1 MIRSRK
7 AVAVALGTFLAST
20 LVVAVSISSS
30 PGSASATPSPQH
42 SNSNAPWFP
51 SLNAFESFD
60 SGRSHVFSDAYF
72 GGSEHRANTVTS
84 QSSPEHQYPSA
95 YNMVYKDAQHVYIYG
110 GSYGDVP
117 GSIGAFVAQV
127 DPTTLQP
134 IWYTQLMNITTGP
147 DAGTWDYPGVMGL
160 LKDGNI
166 YVTYSDKLAKV
177 NPGTGAVLATL
188 ELPHPGAAA
197 TDTSFNGFDA
207 TPNGTIILKSL
218 YRTAGCTKQ
227 GPNALSCSGPVP
239 PSVIVSV
246 NSSTMT
252 VDDTVQLTQP
262 AGARPTIAQFNGK
275 TYYYLVEGSFYG
287 DAYPVRYSI
296 SSTGQFTFDTSWKA
310 ANVNPIAGE
319 SATTS
324 LGVFGNWMVIQ
335 NNSLRSHVPLT
346 VTAIS
351 QADGS
356 VAASLQPFA
365 NIPIDPTYAAALGAT
380 SWAPAAVAADVSTG
394 RIYVFDTAARLVD
407 ALKLTVTNGKP
418 SLSVVWSM
426 PDTTTEFMLLI
437 GSPEHRV
444 LVTTDIPTSQTPGA
458 NSTDSIVWR
467 SAATGAVLA
476 TSAQLPA
483 MTQGTQIQ
491 PFYNGNV
498 FWEGEMGTLSL
509 VAPRASHPSE
519 GADRS

>member
-1 MIRSRK
+1 
-7 AVAVALGTFLAST
+7 
-20 LVVAVSISSS
+20 
-30 PGSASATPSPQH
+30 
-42 SNSNAPWFP
+42 
-51 SLNAFESFD
+51 
-60 SGRSHVFSDAYF
+60 
-72 GGSEHRANTVTS
+72 
-84 QSSPEHQYPSA
+84 
-95 YNMVYKDAQHVYIYG
+95 MVYKDAQHLYVYG

-127 DPTTLQP
+127 DPTTLKP
-134 IWYTQLMNITTGP
+134 IWYTQLMNFTTGA
-147 DAGTWDYPGVMGL
+147 DLGAWDYPGVMGL
-160 LKDGNI
+160 LNDGNI

-218 YRTAGCTKQ
+218 YRTAGCTNQ
-227 GPNALSCSGPVP
+227 GPSALACSGPVP

-252 VDDTVQLTQP
+252 VDSTVQLTQP
-262 AGARPTIAQFNGK
+262 AGARPTITQFNGK

-287 DAYPVRYSI
+287 DAYPVRYII

-335 NNSLRSHVPLT
+335 NNSLKSNVPLT

-519 GADRS
+519 GADGS

>member
-84 QSSPEHQYPSA
+84 RSSLEHQYPSA

-127 DPTTLQP
+127 DPTTLKP

-177 NPGTGAVLATL
+177 NPGTGAVLATV

-218 YRTAGCTKQ
+218 YRTAGCTKH
-227 GPNALSCSGPVP
+227 GPNALSCPGPVP

-262 AGARPTIAQFNGK
+262 AGARPTIVQFNGK

-380 SWAPAAVAADVSTG
+380 SWAPAAVSADVSTG

-407 ALKLTVTNGKP
+407 ALKLTVTKGKP

-519 GADRS
+519 GADGS